1 MTQLKKEDIGEV
13 GIFVGDAF
21 VFSDIILRHASVEF
35 SHLGFI
41 RISTIEA
48 LFDVPVEQARRCRII
63 VVDEGQSDELIAL
76 VDAVFERFGKTRVA
90 LAYRKPT
97 VAHDFLLKS
106 GENPMLARVGMLPMR
121 LEIDHWMS
129 MLRLLICG
137 ERYIPYELF
146 DAVRPPEKVA
156 ETIGAQSSLKAVTN
170 LPALTEREKQVLA
183 SVSKGKQ
190 NKIIAAELDLSEH
203 TVKLHIHN
211 VISKL
216 GVNNRTEAA
225 VLYLADRPRVNG
237 RADG

>member
-1 MTQLKKEDIGEV
+1 MTQINKERGGEI

-21 VFSDIILRHASVEF
+21 AFSDNILRHTSIEF
-35 SHLGFI
+35 SYLNFI

-48 LFDVPVEQARRCRII
+48 LFDVPVEQVERCRII
-63 VVDEGQSDELIAL
+63 VVDEGQSEQLIGQ
-76 VDAVFERFGKTRVA
+76 VEAVFDRFGTARIA

-97 VAHDFLLKS
+97 VAHNFLRKV
-106 GENPMLARVGMLPMR
+106 GENPMLARVGILPMR
-121 LEIDHWMS
+121 LEIDHWVS
-129 MLRLLICG
+129 LLRLLICG

-146 DAVRPPEKVA
+146 DGPQRAEASA
-156 ETIGAQSSLKAVTN
+156 ETIEALPNAKHATN
-170 LPALTEREKQVLA
+170 LPALTGREKQVLL

-225 VLYLADRPRVNG
+225 VLYLADTSKTNG
-237 RADG
+237 RAD